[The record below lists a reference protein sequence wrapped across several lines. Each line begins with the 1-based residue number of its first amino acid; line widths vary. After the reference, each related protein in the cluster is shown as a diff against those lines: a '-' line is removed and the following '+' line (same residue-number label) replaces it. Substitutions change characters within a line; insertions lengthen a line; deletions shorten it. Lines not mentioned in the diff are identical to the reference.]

1 MCLQNIKEQV
11 SLLFFL
17 ENGTTSELYYYDNG
31 NPTNDSET
39 ESVDWKNVGESD
51 YKTDENED
59 GDQTVKIN
67 FYQKITIFS
76 YTISETF
83 D

>member
-1 MCLQNIKEQV
+1 MSKKKCPY
-11 SLLFFL
+11 FFL

-31 NPTNDSET
+31 NPTRDSET

-59 GDQTVKIN
+59 DGQTVKIN